1 MDDGPMYEAEI
12 VGDRCT
18 VRATI
23 DETED
28 GLRYGM
34 LAAEPNEGQ
43 LRQYA
48 VRMEVADWDR
58 LIVIATEARRRLTEG
73 GAA

>member
-1 MDDGPMYEAEI
+1 MDDGPVYEAEI

-28 GLRYGM
+28 GIRYGM
-34 LAAEPNEGQ
+34 LAAEPNVGE

-58 LIVIATEARRRLTEG
+58 LIAIATEARDLLDG
-73 GAA
+73 GAP